1 MVQSHAQH
9 LRPRSAHTGP
19 ARWLLGWC
27 GRLRGGRGGR
37 DVGLRQRRRLCSVSC
52 TMSLATLTCCAF
64 ATVPPSSPADNSTWY
79 LCQVGESV
87 WYPPR
92 APLVP
97 VVSSHWRF
105 QPITRSLVVITPR
118 AGLCPAVTDRSA
130 PLAPLRPCIIHLI
143 ARSRC
148 TYPAPTAF
156 RPAQL
161 PRCLTSFPTCSIFQ
175 ATSAGMHR
183 ALNHCSSLQSRPLLT
198 TVDHIE
204 GIARHQQSPLS
215 PGPKLCQNLGQPSLS
230 RKQPPRAANIT
241 SSR

>member
-1 MVQSHAQH
+1 MSRVPCPWRHLHAA
-9 LRPRSAHTGP
+9 PS
-19 ARWLLGWC
+19 
-27 GRLRGGRGGR
+27 
-37 DVGLRQRRRLCSVSC
+37 RLCLLRALLTTLLRIYSMSSRGVCLVS
-52 TMSLATLTCCAF
+52 
-64 ATVPPSSPADNSTWY
+64 SS
-79 LCQVGESV
+79 C
-87 WYPPR
+87 
-92 APLVP
+92 PLVP
-97 VVSSHWRF
+97 VVLSHWRF

-118 AGLCPAVTDRSA
+118 AGLCPAVTDHSA